1 MRAFQSNHARAALAC
16 LVVALAGAVPVQASW
31 TGHPP
36 GKNCVW
42 EAGDSGGEEGGGR
55 RNLRPAFYKR
65 AVTLVV
71 SMDGLDGQEL
81 PVSIEAVCDV
91 PEKLAKGA
99 ARLAGADGVALRL
112 PRTTVWE
119 NRALKIGPAATALI
133 DGADTALVR
142 GRLTRPSAW
151 RQDRHG
157 SRIATFRASRI
168 VVVD

>member
-1 MRAFQSNHARAALAC
+1 MRAFQSNHARAALVCAG
-16 LVVALAGAVPVQASW
+16 VALAGAVPVQASW

-42 EAGDSGGEEGGGR
+42 EDENAR
-55 RNLRPAFYKR
+55 APAPRNLRPAVYKR
-65 AVTLVV
+65 AVTLIV
-71 SMDGLDGQEL
+71 SVDGLDGQEL

-91 PEKLAKGA
+91 PKKLAKGA
-99 ARLAGADGVALRL
+99 ATLAGADGVALRL

-133 DGADTALVR
+133 NGADTALVR
-142 GRLTRPSAW
+142 GRLTPPRAW
-151 RQDRHG
+151 RQDKHG
-157 SRIATFRASRI
+157 SRIPTVRASGI

>member
-1 MRAFQSNHARAALAC
+1 MRAFESNHARAALVYLA
-16 LVVALAGAVPVQASW
+16 VALAGAVPAQASW

-42 EAGDSGGEEGGGR
+42 EHESAR
-55 RNLRPAFYKR
+55 APAPRSLTPALYMR

-71 SMDGLDGQEL
+71 SADGLDGHEL
-81 PVSIEAVCDV
+81 PISIEAVCDV
-91 PEKLAKGA
+91 PRKLAMGA

-133 DGADTALVR
+133 NGADTALVR
-142 GRLTRPSAW
+142 GRLTRPGAW
-151 RQDRHG
+151 RQDRDG